1 MIKLSA
7 FSDEADNRL
16 DGQIEAL
23 KRNGITYTELRN
35 LDGKSVADLT
45 EEEAKS
51 VKARLDAAGIRVW
64 SIGSPLG
71 KVDISCGFNAYK
83 QKVRHICK
91 LANILGTDKIR
102 MFSFFNAYGEKD
114 KVIAYL
120 REMVAIGKEYGV
132 KMCHENEK
140 DIYGDTVERVE
151 ELLENVDGLYSV
163 YDPANFLQCGEPA
176 QKSLD
181 ALHSKAEYFHIKDV
195 VFDTGELVP
204 AGYGDGKIDEL
215 IARIDGDKV
224 LSIEPHLAVFEGYA
238 AIDDTE
244 MKNKFHFESNEEAFD
259 AAISAIKNLLVK
271 AGYKEING
279 VFVK

>member
-51 VKARLDAAGIRVW
+51 VKARLDLAGIKVW
-64 SIGSPLG
+64 SVGSPLG
-71 KVDISCGFNAYK
+71 KVDVTCDFEAYK
-83 QKVRHICK
+83 QKVRHVCK
-91 LANILGTDKIR
+91 IAKILGADKIR
-102 MFSFFNAYGEKD
+102 MFSFFHAYDETEK
-114 KVIAYL
+114 VVTYL
-120 REMVAIGKEYGV
+120 REMVAIANEYGV

-140 DIYGDTVERVE
+140 DIYGDVVERVE
-151 ELLENVDGLYSV
+151 ELLEKVNGLYSV
-163 YDPANFLQCGEPA
+163 YDPANFLQCGETA
-176 QKSLD
+176 QKSLN
-181 ALHSKAEYFHIKDV
+181 ALHGKAEYFHIKDV
-195 VFDTGELVP
+195 IFETGELVP

-244 MKNKFHFESNEEAFD
+244 MKNKFHFESNAVAFD
-259 AAISAIKNLLVK
+259 AAIQAIKDLLKK
-271 AGYKEING
+271 AGYQETKEG
-279 VFVK
+279 FVK

>member
-1 MIKLSA
+1 MIRLSA
-7 FSDEADNRL
+7 FSDESDNRL
-16 DGQIEAL
+16 DGQIAAL
-23 KRNGITYTELRN
+23 QRNGMHYTELRN

-45 EEEAKS
+45 EEEAAA

-71 KVDISCGFNAYK
+71 KVDISYDFNAYK

-91 LANILGTDKIR
+91 LANVLGTDKIR

-259 AAISAIKNLLVK
+259 AAVSAIKNLLVK
-271 AGYKEING
+271 AGYKEIKG
-279 VFVK
+279 AFVK